1 MNFLTEFMDKDHSL
15 DSLYKQ
21 IVKYDESKKQGLE
34 TEIMKIAKAE
44 LNFDFFLYF
53 TMLPLCTLNL

>member
-1 MNFLTEFMDKDHSL
+1 MDKDHSL

-44 LNFDFFLYF
+44 LNFDFSFVLLRCYHF
-53 TMLPLCTLNL
+53 VL